1 MRLNYLLKKPRKLK
15 KFMTKTLE
23 LQKSPQK
30 KGLCELAYIKNP
42 KKPNSA
48 QRKVA
53 KIYFKKGRS
62 IIAYIPGEGH
72 NLHQHSMVL
81 IRGGKVKDL
90 PGVKYQIIRGVYDL
104 KAVLSRKTSR
114 SKYGKKT

>member
-15 KFMTKTLE
+15 KFKIKTLE
-23 LQKSPQK
+23 LDKCPQK
-30 KGLCELAYIKNP
+30 KGLCELTYIKNP

-53 KIYFKKGRS
+53 KVCFKKGRS
-62 IIAYIPGEGH
+62 VIAYIPGEGH
-72 NLHQHSMVL
+72 NLHQHSIVL

-90 PGVKYQIIRGVYDL
+90 PGIKYHIIRGVYDL
-104 KAVLSRKTSR
+104 KGVLLRKTAR
-114 SKYGKKT
+114 SKYGKKK